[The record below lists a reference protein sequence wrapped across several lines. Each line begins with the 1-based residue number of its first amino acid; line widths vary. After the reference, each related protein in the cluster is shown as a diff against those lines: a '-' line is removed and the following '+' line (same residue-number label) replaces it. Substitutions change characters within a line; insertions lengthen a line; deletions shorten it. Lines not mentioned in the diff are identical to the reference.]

1 METEGVLLK
10 PSDEIRDAAYAVFE
24 EWGPKR
30 RIERAER
37 LKQEF
42 PSLTDLDIVSILK
55 EMKDVSATVWK
66 IAELGGES
74 KMGRNEIVK
83 LLQEKH
89 PFLRSKGLTQAVF
102 LVNYYAWHEGYD
114 R

>member
-1 METEGVLLK
+1 MKL
-10 PSDEIRDAAYAVFE
+10 SDDDLDKAYTIFE
-24 EWGPKR
+24 EWGPNR
-30 RIERAER
+30 RIDRAER

-42 PSLTDLDIVSILK
+42 PSVAESEIKSIIK
-55 EMKDVSATVWK
+55 EMKEVSATVWK
-66 IAELGGES
+66 IAEMGGEP
-74 KMGRNEIVK
+74 KIGKNKIVK

-89 PFLRSKGLTQAVF
+89 PFLKGKGLTHAAT